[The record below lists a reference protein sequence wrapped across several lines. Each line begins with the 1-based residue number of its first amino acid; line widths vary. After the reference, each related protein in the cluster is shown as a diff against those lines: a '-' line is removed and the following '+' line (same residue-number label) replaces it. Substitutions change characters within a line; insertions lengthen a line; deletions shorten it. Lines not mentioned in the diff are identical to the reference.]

1 MDFNCQIPRFK
12 RVYSLRIKQELKK
25 MGFEPVTEAD
35 NIQKP
40 GFVCWV
46 YEASPAF
53 LEALDRAISGKE
65 ENHG

>member
-35 NIQKP
+35 NIQKRFYILQP
-40 GFVCWV
+40 YFC
-46 YEASPAF
+46 
-53 LEALDRAISGKE
+53 RACRAAHNSAGI
-65 ENHG
+65 